1 MEEMTY
7 KKGNMSIG
15 YDKEYSG
22 QSCLFVFEAKGDK
35 MYVLEKLENK
45 SADFIANS
53 IYELQQERDT
63 YKKQL
68 DEIKEYVKGY
78 YRTTWWNEL
87 ACGEEILQI
96 IENED
101 DK

>member
-15 YDKEYSG
+15 YDKDYTG
-22 QSCLFVFEAKGDK
+22 QSCLFVFEAKGDE

-45 SADFIANS
+45 GADFIANS

-68 DEIKEYVKGY
+68 DEYKQMWKELRNYINANHYGRISKEM
-78 YRTTWWNEL
+78 NN
-87 ACGEEILQI
+87 
-96 IENED
+96 IEGNNQ
-101 DK
+101 